1 MLYIFVEGPDDYNYF
16 EKIFG
21 ESFGEYKIIKYASM
35 PQVKLNNFIRTIPSI
50 PGSDYLFFGDEDGK
64 GVANKKTELLSQYNS
79 LSSSKLFI
87 VQFEIESWYYAGV
100 NQDVCKKLKLRHYQH
115 DTNTLTKEQFYSKLS
130 RPSERKYVMSQIL
143 TLYSK
148 ELAEIRNN
156 SFNAFFSKIKEPA
169 AV

>member
-1 MLYIFVEGPDDYNYF
+1 MLELIKTFV
-16 EKIFG
+16 KI
-21 ESFGEYKIIKYASM
+21 ETQALPARYQYSN
-35 PQVKLNNFIRTIPSI
+35 QRTI
-50 PGSDYLFFGDEDGK
+50 
-64 GVANKKTELLSQYNS
+64 LL
-79 LSSSKLFI
+79 
-87 VQFEIESWYYAGV
+87 
-100 NQDVCKKLKLRHYQH
+100 
-115 DTNTLTKEQFYSKLS
+115 KLS

>member
-35 PQVKLNNFIRTIPSI
+35 SQVKLNNFIRTIPSI
-50 PGSDYLFFGDEDGK
+50 PNSDYLFFGDEDGK
-64 GVANKKTELLSQYNS
+64 GIENKKTELLSQYDS
-79 LSSSKLFI
+79 LSSNKLFI
-87 VQFEIESWYYAGV
+87 VQFEIESWYYAGIS
-100 NQDVCKKLKLRHYQH
+100 QDMCKKLKLKHYQQ

-148 ELAEIRNN
+148 ELADIRNN
-156 SFNAFFSKIKEPA
+156 SFNVFFSKMKEPA

>member
-1 MLYIFVEGPDDYNYF
+1 MLYVFVEGPDDYNYF

-21 ESFGEYKIIKYASM
+21 ESFGEYKIIKYANM
-35 PQVKLNNFIRTIPSI
+35 PKVKLNNFIRTIPFI
-50 PGSDYLFFGDEDGK
+50 PDSDYLFFGDEDNK
-64 GVANKKTELLSQYNS
+64 GVENKKAELLSQYDS

-100 NQDVCKKLKLRHYQH
+100 TQEVCKKLKLKHYQH

-143 TLYSK
+143 MLYSK
-148 ELAEIRNN
+148 ELAKIRNN
-156 SFNAFFSKIKEPA
+156 SFNVFFLKTKEPA